1 MSKTSKPKK
10 SKKRKCDNDAKE
22 SVPKESKS
30 KKPSKKQLL
39 DKQSSKLSLDSKGKK
54 ELSRENVE
62 SKSVDELKPSEDSSE
77 NSKQSFEHT
86 TDYHENVSNS
96 LAQDVNRPNFVEPNT
111 KEKLRYL
118 RYFRLITH
126 RKRNGMYANSNMYQQ
141 TKLDMIHVTDKIF
154 RNFNSFTE

>member
-30 KKPSKKQLL
+30 KKPSKKQLH
-39 DKQSSKLSLDSKGKK
+39 DKESSNLSLGSKGTK
-54 ELSRENVE
+54 EKSREKFIL
-62 SKSVDELKPSEDSSE
+62 KSVDAIKPCEDSSE
-77 NSKQSFEHT
+77 NSKQSLEHT

-96 LAQDVNRPNFVEPNT
+96 LVQDVNRPNFVEPNT

-126 RKRNGMYANSNMYQQ
+126 RKRNGMY
-141 TKLDMIHVTDKIF
+141 
-154 RNFNSFTE
+154 

>member
-22 SVPKESKS
+22 RTPKESKS

-39 DKQSSKLSLDSKGKK
+39 DKESSNLSLGSKGTK
-54 ELSRENVE
+54 EKSREKFIL
-62 SKSVDELKPSEDSSE
+62 KSVDAIKPCEDSSE
-77 NSKQSFEHT
+77 NSKQSLEHT
-86 TDYHENVSNS
+86 TEYHENVTNS
-96 LAQDVNRPNFVEPNT
+96 FVQDVNRPNFVEPNT

-126 RKRNGMYANSNMYQQ
+126 RKRNGMYKIVICMN
-141 TKLDMIHVTDKIF
+141 KLNWI
-154 RNFNSFTE
+154 

>member
-30 KKPSKKQLL
+30 KKPSKKRLL

-54 ELSRENVE
+54 EKSRENVE

-96 LAQDVNRPNFVEPNT
+96 LNSLAQDVNRPNFVEPNT

-126 RKRNGMYANSNMYQQ
+126 RKRNGMYNSNMYQQ
-141 TKLDMIHVTDKIF
+141 TKLDMIHV
-154 RNFNSFTE
+154 SEL